1 MTRAAPITPTGES
14 AHDLAQRNA
23 RYGHRDWIVWR
34 DETGIA
40 KAALRTTE
48 ALEQAIRESAS
59 HGYFHHYGASS
70 GVSYLITPDLAVPL
84 LENTRRG
91 YT

>member
-1 MTRAAPITPTGES
+1 MTAEAPITPTSES
-14 AHDLAQRNA
+14 AHDPAERKA

-34 DETGIA
+34 DETDTA
-40 KAALRTTE
+40 KTAPRTTE
-48 ALEQAIRESAS
+48 ALEQAIQESAS
-59 HGYFHHYGASS
+59 RGYFHHYGASS